1 MALPKV
7 NTLTY
12 ELTVP
17 STGEKVSYRP
27 FLVKE
32 EKTLLMAAED
42 QNVSTITKAMR
53 DIIFS
58 CTDGEV
64 DLKTLAPYD
73 IEYIF
78 LQLRGKSI
86 GDVISLKLKKPESI
100 DCEEAECPEGTEVSI
115 NIDDIKIDTSSMK
128 DSKIELTEDIGIKL
142 GYPQLETVQKYVVK
156 GGGMSADGVF
166 KMIND
171 CIEYIWEGKGKSQ
184 EIYKAKDSTK
194 KELDEF
200 IESLNSVQFT
210 KIRDFFEAMPRLQHE
225 VMWTCSKCNK
235 SSPLLLEG
243 IDSFF
248 G

>member
-1 MALPKV
+1 MALPK
-7 NTLTY
+7 LKIATY

-17 STGEKVSYRP
+17 STGQKVEYRP

-32 EKTLLMAAED
+32 EKMLLMAAED
-42 QNVSTITKAMR
+42 GSPKTITNAMK
-53 DIIFS
+53 DIIS
-58 CTDGEV
+58 ACTEGELN
-64 DLKTLAPYD
+64 LKTLASFD

-86 GDVISLKLKKPESI
+86 GDVIKLKLKKPESVE
-100 DCEEAECPEGTEVSI
+100 CEESGCPGSEEIEV
-115 NIDDIKIDTSSMK
+115 NIDDIKIDTSGML
-128 DSKIELTEDIGIKL
+128 DSKIELTETIGIKL

-171 CIEYIWEGKGKSQ
+171 CIEYIWEGK

-194 KELDEF
+194 KELTDF
-200 IESLNSVQFT
+200 IESLNTEQFG
-210 KIRDFFEAMPRLQHE
+210 KIRNFFESMPRLKHE
-225 VMWTCSKCNK
+225 ITWTCPKCDK
-235 SSPLLLEG
+235 SAPLLLEG

>member
-7 NTLTY
+7 STPTY

-17 STGEKVSYRP
+17 STGEKIEYRP

-53 DIIFS
+53 DIIS
-58 CTDGEV
+58 TCTEG
-64 DLKTLAPYD
+64 DLDIKNLAPYD

-86 GDVISLKLKKPESI
+86 GDVISLNLKKPESI
-100 DCEEAECPEGTEVSI
+100 ECEESECPRSTEIKV
-115 NIDDIKIDTSSMK
+115 NIDDIKIDTSK
-128 DSKIELTEDIGIKL
+128 IVDSKIELTEDIGIKL
-142 GYPQLETVQKYVVK
+142 GFPQLDSVQKYTTK
-156 GGGMSADGVF
+156 GGAMDASAVF

-171 CIEYIWEGKGKSQ
+171 CIEYIWEGK
-184 EIYKAKDSTK
+184 EIYKAKDATK
-194 KELDEF
+194 KELNDF
-200 IESLNSVQFT
+200 IESLNTEQFN
-210 KIRDFFEAMPRLQHE
+210 KIREFFESMPRLRHE
-225 VMWTCSKCNK
+225 ITWTCSKCDK
-235 SSPLLLEG
+235 SAPLLLEG

>member
-7 NTLTY
+7 STLTY
-12 ELTVP
+12 ELTIP
-17 STGEKVSYRP
+17 SSGEKVSYRP

-58 CTDGEV
+58 CTEGEV

-86 GDVISLKLKKPESI
+86 GDVIKLKLKKPESVE
-100 DCEEAECPEGTEVSI
+100 CEESGCPGGEEIEV
-115 NIDDIKIDTSSMK
+115 NIDDIKIDTSGML
-128 DSKIELTEDIGIKL
+128 DSKIELTETIGIKL

-225 VMWTCSKCNK
+225 VMWTCSKCDK
-235 SSPLLLEG
+235 SAPLLLEG

>member
-7 NTLTY
+7 SIPTY

-17 STGEKVSYRP
+17 SSGEKVSYRP

-58 CTDGEV
+58 CTEGEV

-100 DCEEAECPEGTEVSI
+100 DCEETECPEGTEVSI

-156 GGGMSADGVF
+156 GGGMSTDGIF

-171 CIEYIWEGKGKSQ
+171 CIEYIWEGE

-194 KELDEF
+194 KELTDF
-200 IESLNSVQFT
+200 IESLNSIQFT
-210 KIRDFFEAMPRLQHE
+210 KIRDFFESMPRLQHE
-225 VMWTCSKCNK
+225 ITWTCSKCNK
-235 SSPLLLEG
+235 SAPLLLEG

>member
-7 NTLTY
+7 SIPTY

-17 STGEKVSYRP
+17 SSGEKVSYRP

-42 QNVSTITKAMR
+42 QNVATITKAMR

-156 GGGMSADGVF
+156 GGGMSADGIF

-171 CIEYIWEGKGKSQ
+171 CIEYIWEGE

-194 KELDEF
+194 KELTDF
-200 IESLNSVQFT
+200 IESLNSIQFT
-210 KIRDFFEAMPRLQHE
+210 KIRDFFESMPRLQHE
-225 VMWTCSKCNK
+225 ITWTCSKCNK
-235 SSPLLLEG
+235 SAPLLLEG

>member
-7 NTLTY
+7 STPTY
-12 ELTVP
+12 ELIVP

-42 QNVSTITKAMR
+42 QNISTITKAMR
-53 DIIFS
+53 DIIS
-58 CTDGEV
+58 TCTEGEV
-64 DLKTLAPYD
+64 DLKNLAPYD

-78 LQLRGKSI
+78 LQLRGKSV
-86 GDVISLKLKKPESI
+86 GDVINLNLKKPESI
-100 DCEEAECPEGTEVSI
+100 ECEEPECPGSTEVRI
-115 NIDDIKIDTSSMK
+115 DIDDIKIDTSSII
-128 DSKIELTEDIGIKL
+128 DSKIELTKDIGIKL
-142 GYPQLETVQKYVVK
+142 GFPQLDSVQKYTTK
-156 GGGMSADGVF
+156 GGGMTPDGVF

-171 CIEYIWEGKGKSQ
+171 CIEYIWEGK

-194 KELDEF
+194 KELNDF
-200 IESLNSVQFT
+200 IESLNTVQFN
-210 KIRDFFEAMPRLQHE
+210 KIRDFFESMPRLRHE
-225 VMWTCSKCNK
+225 ITWTCTKCDK
-235 SSPLLLEG
+235 SAPLLLEG

>member
-7 NTLTY
+7 STPTY
-12 ELTVP
+12 ELTIP

-42 QNVSTITKAMR
+42 QNISTITKAMR
-53 DIIFS
+53 DIIS
-58 CTDGEV
+58 TCTEGEV
-64 DLKTLAPYD
+64 DLKNLAPYD

-86 GDVISLKLKKPESI
+86 GDVINLNLKKPDSI
-100 DCEEAECPEGTEVSI
+100 ECEESECPGSTEIKV
-115 NIDDIKIDTSSMK
+115 NIDDIKIDTSTIV
-128 DSKIELTEDIGIKL
+128 DSKIQLTEDIGIKL
-142 GYPQLETVQKYVVK
+142 AFPQLDSVQKYTTK
-156 GGGMSADGVF
+156 GGGMTPDGVF

-171 CIEYIWEGKGKSQ
+171 CIEYIWEGK
-184 EIYKAKDSTK
+184 EIYKAKDSTQ
-194 KELDEF
+194 KELNDF
-200 IESLNSVQFT
+200 IESLNSEQFN
-210 KIRDFFEAMPRLQHE
+210 KIRNFFESMPRLRHE
-225 VMWTCSKCNK
+225 VTWTCSKCDK
-235 SSPLLLEG
+235 SAPLLLEG

>member
-7 NTLTY
+7 STPTY
-12 ELTVP
+12 ELIVP

-42 QNVSTITKAMR
+42 QNISTITKAMR
-53 DIIFS
+53 DIISS
-58 CTDGEV
+58 CTEGEV
-64 DLKTLAPYD
+64 DLKNLAPYD

-86 GDVISLKLKKPESI
+86 GDVINLNLKKPDSI
-100 DCEEAECPEGTEVSI
+100 ECEESECPGSTEI
-115 NIDDIKIDTSSMK
+115 KIDIDDIKIDTSSIV
-128 DSKIELTEDIGIKL
+128 DSKIELTKDIGIKL
-142 GYPQLETVQKYVVK
+142 GFPQLESIQKYTTK
-156 GGGMSADGVF
+156 GGGMVADGVF

-171 CIEYIWEGKGKSQ
+171 CIEYIWEGK
-184 EIYKAKDSTK
+184 EIYKAKDATK
-194 KELDEF
+194 KELNDF
-200 IESLNSVQFT
+200 IESLNTVQFN
-210 KIRDFFEAMPRLQHE
+210 KIRDFFESMPRLRHE
-225 VMWTCSKCNK
+225 ITWTCSKCDK
-235 SSPLLLEG
+235 SAPLLLEG